1 MGYKELPTRVIFLK
15 LLEAIL
21 KAGNKINA
29 GTSRGNAQRFN
40 LSALRKLSN
49 VKSTDGK
56 TTLLHFVV
64 EQVIRSKG
72 RRGELNGNHI
82 LGRTFSKRSKTGDS
96 NSKSSTLKERDNKY
110 LKQRLPAV
118 EGLSNEFTNE
128 MKGLLEECE
137 EELKL
142 VRNEQNRTMELVK
155 GTTKYY
161 QGGVCADIS
170 RNLQKKNETTSVS
183 SSPPLSPP
191 SRSPVKFINLPK
203 QLMSD
208 IRAAAYSSE
217 SYDSF

>member
-1 MGYKELPTRVIFLK
+1 MIFLK

-118 EGLSNEFTNE
+118 EGLSNEFTNVKKAVMIKLDTFINTCSALASRVVEIRELVTHCASSEKCGFLKE

-161 QGGVCADIS
+161 QGGGS
-170 RNLQKKNETTSVS
+170 KEKWGYPLQLFV
-183 SSPPLSPP
+183 
-191 SRSPVKFINLPK
+191 V
-203 QLMSD
+203 
-208 IRAAAYSSE
+208 
-217 SYDSF
+217 